1 MFSPA
6 AAASDAVD
14 NHEKNSTH
22 AASFFSVLTYNVN
35 FAYAQRPSRV
45 DPEAVR
51 VAAALRELDE
61 EVDVACLQETHAGW
75 TTFLASSPHGAP
87 EFVSPQRRPYKAVV
101 NVSGGA
107 GGIVV
112 YSKLPI
118 LRHSTLFPKEDG
130 IKGSWFPMWLGELQ
144 LASKGQRNK
153 TIILAVVHLRPPLED
168 DGSAGIFT
176 ARRTNPIRRAE
187 LQYLAQRI
195 EQFAAAS
202 SPTRSSGPVIV
213 VGDFNEHDSAPG
225 IQSIQQRLHLRDAL
239 NEFVPPNRET
249 HRWPFLKGLYIS
261 KKRLDH
267 VLYSSAKEVLT
278 CQACRVVD
286 GYEEGA
292 SDHQPVVARFGV
304 PDDDGDDY
312 EEEEEA
318 DVEVKQQQQQ
328 TC

>member
-6 AAASDAVD
+6 AAASDDVAND
-14 NHEKNSTH
+14 EKNSTD
-22 AASFFSVLTYNVN
+22 AASSFSVLTYNVN

-45 DPEAVR
+45 DPEAAR

-75 TTFLASSPHGAP
+75 TTFLASSPRGAP
-87 EFVSPQRRPYKAVV
+87 EFVSPQKRPYRAVV

-118 LRHSTLFPKEDG
+118 LRHTTLFPKEDG
-130 IKGSWFPMWLGELQ
+130 VKGSWFPMWLGELQ
-144 LASKGQRNK
+144 LASKGQRDK

-195 EQFAAAS
+195 EQFAASS
-202 SPTRSSGPVIV
+202 SPTRRSPVIV

-239 NEFVPPNRET
+239 NEFVPSNRET

-267 VLYSSAKEVLT
+267 ILYSSAKEVLT
-278 CQACRVVD
+278 CHSCRVVD

-292 SDHQPVVARFGV
+292 SDHQPVVACFGV
-304 PDDDGDDY
+304 SDDDDADDD

-318 DVEVKQQQQQ
+318 EAKQQQQ